1 MPLLPDEFQ
10 LQRAFCFWYFGRK
23 FPKGTERAGQW
34 QIVPAKVPD
43 VIAWHTPNGGSRHGS
58 EAKNLKD
65 MGVLPGVHDLLY
77 FHRARLFGMEWKQPG
92 GSLSPSQRDLH
103 PKFAAQG
110 LADQVTVYDLP
121 TAKRWVFERGLALYC

>member
-1 MPLLPDEFQ
+1 MPLPDEFQ

-23 FPKGTERAGQW
+23 FPKGPRGHEW

-43 VIAWHTPNGGSRHGS
+43 VIAWHTPNGGARSGV
-58 EAKNLKD
+58 EAKSLKD
-65 MGVLPGVHDLLY
+65 MGVLAGVYDLLF

-92 GSLSPSQRDLH
+92 GSLSPAQRELH

-110 LADQVTVYDLP
+110 IGDHCVVDDIAA
-121 TAKRWVFERGLALYC
+121 AKRWVFERGLSLHC